1 MKALSFRQ
9 PWANLTILNLKRI
22 DNRPRPISYRGRIYI
37 HAAQGKN
44 YFVRGLFTEDLI
56 LANLDQ
62 RGRDLYFSE
71 PRPRGAIIGEADI
84 VDCVDHS
91 SDPWFVGPWG
101 IILDNIVRYDRP
113 IPWPGALGL
122 FEIDLSNPK
131 PKGGK

>member
-44 YFVRGLFTEDLI
+44 YFIPGRFTEDLI
-56 LANLDQ
+56 LGILDQ
-62 RGRDLYFSE
+62 AGRDLYFTV
-71 PRPRGAIIGEADI
+71 PRTRGAILGEADI

-91 SDPWFVGPWG
+91 ADPWFVGPWG
-101 IILDNIVRYDRP
+101 IILDNITRYDRP

-122 FEIDLSNPK
+122 FEIDLT
-131 PKGGK
+131 KGGK